1 MKTMYTNYSGEK
13 VQVAE
18 DAKNF
23 GHGEEVKVIYSD
35 ESEGWEHLSDL
46 QE

>member
-1 MKTMYTNYSGEK
+1 MKTMYTNSVEK

-18 DAKNF
+18 DTRNF
-23 GHGEEVKVIYSD
+23 GHGEQVRVIYSD
-35 ESEGWEHLSDL
+35 ESEGWEHVNDL